1 MFKRISYTIAL
12 QFTAFVFLLLVINGA
27 IFLIADIGNA
37 QRQMRFRLE
46 RMAEGIAFRFDTAV
60 PLMPRGIPPGMR
72 ERMRVVD
79 AEGNVLVEGM
89 LINEIP
95 FTDGKIFDQV
105 MVQGE
110 PYAILTEPI
119 VRDGRTVGYVQVAD
133 VVRLP
138 LGDLPERALIFLMV
152 SGAISALTFFVG
164 LFFARRSLKPA
175 EQMMKRLEQFTQDA
189 SHELK
194 TPLAALSS
202 SLDLALKNERYR
214 EGILS
219 AKQDLRQVAV
229 LVERLLELARLDKFV
244 RADESIDLTSLIG
257 ESAGRFQSLAHEKH
271 VVIKHELRDGVTVQ
285 GDAVLIRQVVE
296 NFLSNAIKF
305 SKPAGGTVRVRLTSK
320 ALSVEDTGVG
330 IAAETLPYIF
340 NRFYQAE
347 QSRALGGFGLGL
359 ALVKRIVE
367 LHGWTVKAHSFLGKG
382 STFTVHFGSQSHAT
396 HS

>member
-12 QFTAFVFLLLVINGA
+12 QFTAFVFLLLVSNGA

-46 RMAEGIAFRFDTAV
+46 RMAEGVAFRFDTAV
-60 PLMPRGIPPGMR
+60 PLVPRGIPPGMR
-72 ERMRVVD
+72 ERMRIVD
-79 AEGNVLVEGM
+79 TEGKVIVEGM
-89 LINEIP
+89 LMNEIP
-95 FTDGKIFDQV
+95 FTDGEIFEEV
-105 MVQGE
+105 LVQGE

-119 VRDGRTVGYVQVAD
+119 VRNGQTVGFVQVAD

-138 LGDLPERALIFLMV
+138 RGDLPERGLIFLIV

-164 LFFARRSLKPA
+164 LFFARHSLKPA
-175 EQMMKRLEQFTQDA
+175 EQMMERLEQFTQDA

-202 SLDLALKNERYR
+202 SLDLALKTEKYR

-219 AKQDLRQVAV
+219 AKQDLKQVSV

-244 RADESIDLTSLIG
+244 RADEVVDLTALVE
-257 ESAGRFQSLAHEKH
+257 ESTERFQSLAKERSI
-271 VVIKHELRDGVTVQ
+271 VIEPKLDDNVTVH
-285 GDAVLIRQVVE
+285 GDAVLVRQIVE
-296 NFLSNAIKF
+296 NLLSNAIKF
-305 SKPAGGTVRVRLTSK
+305 SKPAGGTIHVRLTPK
-320 ALSVEDTGVG
+320 ALFVQDSGVG
-330 IAAETLPYIF
+330 IDSSALPHIF

-347 QSRALGGFGLGL
+347 SSRAKEGFGLGL

-367 LHGWTVKAHSFLGKG
+367 LHGWTVDAQSTSGKG